1 MAGTAAACPATPA
14 RKRSDPRAAHSRQGQ
29 HAIKMGTGNFGRS
42 RAPAAPALFSR
53 PNSSKKPGA
62 CRPRAFLVP
71 VVGVEPTRVISTRDF
86 ESPSSA
92 IPTHRLIF
100 HVIIAYLARKIKRK
114 VSLSF
119 RRAARR
125 RPAAQTGAP
134 GGDFALWP
142 RRASGGVARGI
153 DGLISGRDGA
163 SFFKKDFT
171 NDTQLY
177 II

>member
-1 MAGTAAACPATPA
+1 AALNAASFWSLHFSCGKAQGFCFAAAL
-14 RKRSDPRAAHSRQGQ
+14 AACLPSLCG
-29 HAIKMGTGNFGRS
+29 
-42 RAPAAPALFSR
+42 AAKS
-53 PNSSKKPGA
+53 PGP
-62 CRPRAFLVP
+62 CGSGLLVP

-100 HVIIAYLARKIKRK
+100 YVIIAYLARKIKRK

-134 GGDFALWP
+134 GGGLAPWAGRAAGALA
-142 RRASGGVARGI
+142 ASLM
-153 DGLISGRDGA
+153 GLFLDGA
-163 SFFKKDFT
+163 RHLFSNKTLQMTRNFI
-171 NDTQLY
+171 LY
-177 II
+177 K